1 LNIDNETIV
10 VNIDTMQK
18 EAIGDDIYE
27 CSSGECVSTTGYIR
41 SSNVNYEIKLDAVS
55 APNTDVTDCNTLGKM
70 KSDGTFCNVGT
81 EVAVSTTGNYIY
93 YNGSIYVFA
102 RVKAGIVLITDVSD
116 KIII

>member
-1 LNIDNETIV
+1 
-10 VNIDTMQK
+10 
-18 EAIGDDIYE
+18 
-27 CSSGECVSTTGYIR
+27 
-41 SSNVNYEIKLDAVS
+41 
-55 APNTDVTDCNTLGKM
+55 M